1 MSIEY
6 LPGLRPGDKI
16 DLSQFESKKILE
28 PRPEYY
34 LSSLQESLK
43 SLSENPGY
51 KGFMDMEGKIIM
63 SGSEAN
69 YDNKNIQLK
78 ERAWAQ
84 EKGLSWEEW
93 TIKKESDP
101 ANLAEMGITLLFN
114 RVLGDKFAILRA
126 SDYDDY
132 ENGADNIIVDRE
144 SGAVICGIDDVLGR
158 DGDDGSQKKAAK
170 IKNKMERGGARI
182 KYGAAMKDGKLV
194 GQSLEHVPL
203 FYFSLSKQ
211 ELSDLLHSLTEHNKP
226 GAKEKE
232 IYKKLI
238 NSLSEQYGQFST
250 DKKLHRDLQ
259 KNLAS
264 FSPSLEKMRLH
275 SD

>member
-16 DLSQFESKKILE
+16 DLSQFEPKKNLE

-34 LSSLQESLK
+34 LGSLQASLRA
-43 SLSENPGY
+43 LSEKPGY
-51 KGFMDMEGKIIM
+51 KGFMDTEGKIIM
-63 SGSEAN
+63 SGSEAD
-69 YDNKNIQLK
+69 YDKKNIDIK

-114 RVLGDKFAILRA
+114 RVLGDKFAVLRA

-158 DGDDGSQKKAAK
+158 DGDDGSQKKAVK
-170 IKNKMERGGARI
+170 IKNKMDKGGARI
-182 KYGAAMKDGKLV
+182 KYGAAMEDGQLTSR
-194 GQSLEHVPL
+194 SLEHVPL
-203 FYFSLSKQ
+203 FYFSLSKA
-211 ELSDLLHSLTEHNKP
+211 ELNDLLHSLAENSKP
-226 GAKEKE
+226 SAKEKGV
-232 IYKKLI
+232 YKKLI
-238 NSLSEQYGQFST
+238 ESLGNQYAQFSA
-250 DKKLHRDLQ
+250 DKSLHRDLQ

-264 FSPSLEKMRLH
+264 FAPSLEKMRW
-275 SD
+275 SAD

>member
-6 LPGLRPGDKI
+6 LPGLNPGDKI
-16 DLSQFESKKILE
+16 DLSQFETKNKLE
-28 PRPEYY
+28 SHPERY
-34 LSSLQESLK
+34 LGSLQASLRF
-43 SLSENPGY
+43 LSEKPGY
-51 KGFMDMEGKIIM
+51 KGFMDIEGKIIM
-63 SGSEAN
+63 SGPEAN
-69 YDNKNIQLK
+69 YDNNNIKLK
-78 ERAWAQ
+78 ESVWAQ

-114 RVLGDKFAILRA
+114 RVLGEKFAVLRA

-158 DGDDGSQKKAAK
+158 EGDDGSQKKAAK

-194 GQSLEHVPL
+194 PQSLEHVPL

-211 ELSDLLHSLTEHNKP
+211 ELSDLL
-226 GAKEKE
+226 
-232 IYKKLI
+232 Y
-238 NSLSEQYGQFST
+238 SLSENDRPGVKEKGIYQKLIGSLGDQYAQFSA
-250 DKKLHRDLQ
+250 DKSLHRSLQ
-259 KNLAS
+259 SNLAS
-264 FSPSLEKMRLH
+264 FLPSLEKMQ
-275 SD
+275 SKAD